1 MHNFKIFFCY
11 ISIYLKWKFFSF
23 GLGPSIFKLSDV
35 FFVSICMNLFTS
47 NFYIFLEIYSHAV
60 SYIRWHYQKQNFL
73 NFILCSPTPALYAMI
88 FVFCDISSLA
98 YFHLLFHFVT
108 SNLILWENESRILSK
123 PCTVAFYLSQN
134 KIRKK

>member
-1 MHNFKIFFCY
+1 MHNLKYFSAIYLY
-11 ISIYLKWKFFSF
+11 ISSENSLVLGLVLLFSNCQMSFLYLYAWIYSRQTFTFSLKS
-23 GLGPSIFKLSDV
+23 
-35 FFVSICMNLFTS
+35 
-47 NFYIFLEIYSHAV
+47 SHAV